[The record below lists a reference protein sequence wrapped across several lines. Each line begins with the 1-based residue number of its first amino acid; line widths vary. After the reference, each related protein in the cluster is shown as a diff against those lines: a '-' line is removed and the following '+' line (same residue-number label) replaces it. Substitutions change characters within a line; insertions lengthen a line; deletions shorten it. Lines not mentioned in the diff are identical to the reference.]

1 MKYFF
6 YIIRSQ
12 VTEEFYLGQTSNL
25 EDRMIRHNNKRSNYT
40 KRGTPWILVYYETFL
55 SRKDAINRE
64 RFLKSPQGWKTLQ
77 EIKQNLPPNV
87 AQPVPKGSLRD

>member
-12 VTEEFYLGQTSNL
+12 VTGEFYLGQSSNL
-25 EDRMIRHNNKRSNYT
+25 EERMIRHNSKRSKYT
-40 KRGTPWILVYYETFL
+40 KRGVPWSLVYYEVFP

-64 RFLKSPQGWKTLQ
+64 RFLKSPQGWKALQ
-77 EIKQNLPPNV
+77 EIKNNLPRNV
-87 AQPVPKGSLRD
+87 SQPVPKGSLRD